1 MFCDLIAQIGFS
13 YWESMFVILI
23 MSLYLMHIFK
33 QNYGVCILCK
43 TSQTDCLSFPWIT
56 NTNKHDSLHVF
67 LSREF
72 KLENFGQHLEIS
84 LSTKGK
90 KIVTRVHQDVVDKS
104 KLFLLQVT

>member
-1 MFCDLIAQIGFS
+1 MVCVSYAKPVKQIA
-13 YWESMFVILI
+13 
-23 MSLYLMHIFK
+23 
-33 QNYGVCILCK
+33 
-43 TSQTDCLSFPWIT
+43 CLFHWIT

-67 LSREF
+67 LSSEF

-104 KLFLLQVT
+104 KLFFFRLHNNSFRGCSCLLQTCWQKRT

>member
-1 MFCDLIAQIGFS
+1 MVCVSYVKPVKQIA
-13 YWESMFVILI
+13 
-23 MSLYLMHIFK
+23 
-33 QNYGVCILCK
+33 
-43 TSQTDCLSFPWIT
+43 CLFHWIT

-67 LSREF
+67 LSSEF

-90 KIVTRVHQDVVDKS
+90 KIVTWVHQDVVDKS